1 MATISCHHAR
11 ALIAQVVAHGHSK
24 DELLIHAK
32 INPLLLDKPNARI
45 NESQMNSLVKR
56 AHELFQDEFIGFTRA
71 PSKTGVF
78 AMMTEVVRRCESLRE
93 ALLMGVQ
100 FYNLFTDDISTEL
113 IEENNEAVI
122 RVSLRQPELDPDY
135 FFLEFWMV
143 MWHRLSSWMIGTRII
158 LLEARFIHDEPK
170 HVAELA
176 YLFPSPQRFRQCA
189 NELRF
194 NVDYLAL
201 PLIRDRKAWNEF
213 LTNAP
218 YDFLSIPGDDQSLQN
233 KITVI
238 IKKASTDKLCFP
250 PVKEVAEQ
258 LNLSSQTLHRRL
270 KDEATSYQ
278 RIKDNIRRD
287 TAMIKLI
294 QEKLPVHKVA
304 ELVGFSDSRS
314 FTRAFKQWTG
324 LSPREYCKFI

>member
-11 ALIAQVVAHGHSK
+11 ALITQAVAQGLSK
-24 DELLIHAK
+24 DDLLIYAN

-45 NESQMNSLVKR
+45 SESQMTKLVKR
-56 AHELFQDEFIGFTRA
+56 VTEVFDNEFMGFTHT
-71 PSKTGVF
+71 PSKIGVF

-93 ALLMGVQ
+93 ALLMGIR
-100 FYNLFTDDISTEL
+100 FYNLFTDDIYAEL
-113 IEENNEAVI
+113 IELNQEAIIEVT
-122 RVSLRQPELDPDY
+122 LRQPELDPDY

-143 MWHRLSSWMIGTRII
+143 MWHRVSSWMTGTRII
-158 LLEARFIHDEPK
+158 LLETRFVHHEPG

-176 YLFPSPQRFRQCA
+176 YTFPGPHAFSQAA
-189 NELRF
+189 NQLRF
-194 NVDYLAL
+194 NIDYLSL
-201 PLIRDRKAWNEF
+201 PLIRENQDWIEF
-213 LTNAP
+213 LTSAP
-218 YDFLSIPGDDQSLQN
+218 YGFLSIPGDDQSLQN
-233 KITVI
+233 KITRI
-238 IKKASTDKLCFP
+238 IKKNSADKLSFP
-250 PVKEVAEQ
+250 PVKEIAEQ

-287 TAMIKLI
+287 TAMIKLV

-324 LSPREYCKFI
+324 LSPREYCKFV